1 MSNMPTCG
9 LRTKQM
15 KHQNSI
21 FINEHSILLFYLL
34 SSQAIEAAILEIS
47 LMQSKN
53 PTSIP
58 TRPLTKHVKSS
69 KPKQIKTPTKFKMEH
84 AFKI

>member
-1 MSNMPTCG
+1 MPTCG

-34 SSQAIEAAILEIS
+34 SSQAREGAILEIS
-47 LMQSKN
+47 LMQGKN
-53 PTSIP
+53 PTSII
-58 TRPLTKHVKSS
+58 RPLTKHVKSS